1 MAIQYDR
8 KFQPHDYRSAIST
21 VAFAGYRWI
30 ANHLHRW
37 TITAVGWASWMQA
50 SSSFRFGIEMVTVVG
65 VLITVVGFWVD
76 RSARVENRVH
86 QAWTLV
92 ASNEGGN
99 IGLIEALEFLNDE
112 NIHLSSLDANNA
124 HLYAVELRGANLNHS
139 NFENAELSESMLA
152 EAKLGDAKLI
162 GAKLFGADLTGATLV
177 GADLTGAK
185 LGRADLTSIN
195 LDKADLTEANLQR
208 ANLTGASLT
217 DVKLDGAIFLGATL
231 KDAEVSDHWPTTVWF
246 CNTTMPD
253 GTLNDNDCA
262 TLEVECEALAS
273 ERAIV
278 GDYMEG
284 PCEWQMGWKEKMQG
298 LPPLAT
304 DDRNGTPSSPS
315 LTLSSPGNGRLA
327 D

>member
-1 MAIQYDR
+1 MAIQYDHKLR
-8 KFQPHDYRSAIST
+8 PHDYRSVIST
-21 VAFAGYRWI
+21 VAFTGYRWI
-30 ANHLHRW
+30 TNHLHRW
-37 TITAVGWASWMQA
+37 TNTAVGWASWMQA
-50 SSSFRFGIEMVTVVG
+50 STSFRFGIEMVTVIG

-124 HLYAVELRGANLNHS
+124 HLYAVELGGANLNHS
-139 NFENAELSESMLA
+139 NFENAELSEAMLA

-177 GADLTGAK
+177 RADLTGAK

-208 ANLTGASLT
+208 ASLT
-217 DVKLDGAIFLGATL
+217 DVKLDGAIFVGATL
-231 KDAEVSDHWPTTVWF
+231 KDAKVSDHWPTTVWF

-253 GTLNDNDCA
+253 GTLNDSDCA
-262 TLEVECEALAS
+262 TLEVECEALAR
-273 ERAIV
+273 ERTMV
-278 GDYMEG
+278 GDYLEG
-284 PCEWQMGWKEKMQG
+284 PCKWQEGRKEKMPG

-304 DDRNGTPSSPS
+304 DGWNGTPSSHS
-315 LTLSSPGNGRLA
+315 LVLSSPGNGRRA